1 MGDVFSAVSVEI
13 GRVYCKQRGYVAED
27 VEKSGQEPVGG
38 PKNKKAVNIVRRPP
52 SAAACPRGVCIALG
66 NIRMNFS

>member
-1 MGDVFSAVSVEI
+1 MGDVFITASVEI
-13 GRVYCKQRGYVAED
+13 GRVYCKQGYVAGD

-38 PKNKKAVNIVRRPP
+38 PKNIKKAVNIVRRPA
-52 SAAACPRGVCIALG
+52 SAAMCPRGVCIALG